1 MGRDQMLAEEM
12 SRLSKMSRRRFVRLV
27 LGGLAVSVL
36 DNCAPGALPPAATP
50 TPQAL
55 RAATSIPTSTP
66 LPEATQPATP
76 MPHLPLLRNDN
87 VPGFYVR
94 YYKPF
99 PAVAAEQWTLDVGG
113 LVRSPQTLSL
123 PDVLALP
130 RVSQVSRLKCV
141 ECWSAAAGWEGF
153 HLSALL
159 ELVDPHPEAEW
170 LQIHCADGYYES
182 LNMVQLL
189 ADRVLFA
196 HHMND
201 QRLPDIYG
209 APLRLVVPY
218 LYGYKNAK
226 AIVRLEF
233 TREESRGY
241 WSTVGLYDPIGNI
254 RPGRDHP
261 LDLEGSRE
269 IPGGVEI
276 FYPDGIEWQDR
287 EGA

>member
-1 MGRDQMLAEEM
+1 
-12 SRLSKMSRRRFVRLV
+12 LSKMSRRQFVRLV
-27 LGGLAVSVL
+27 LGGLAASAVEA
-36 DNCAPGALPPAATP
+36 CGPGTLPPTP
-50 TPQAL
+50 TP
-55 RAATSIPTSTP
+55 I
-66 LPEATQPATP
+66 PEATQAATPVPTVLAEATLPATP
-76 MPHLPLLRNDN
+76 VPTPIPNLPLLRSEN

-113 LVRSPQTLSL
+113 LVRRPRELSL

-130 RVSQVSRLKCV
+130 RASQTSRMKCV
-141 ECWSAAAGWEGF
+141 ECWSAAAKWEGF

-209 APLRLVVPY
+209 APLRLMVPY
-218 LYGYKNAK
+218 LYGYKSAK

-233 TREESRGY
+233 TREESPGY
-241 WSTVGLYDPIGNI
+241 WSTVGLYDPVGNI
-254 RPGRDHP
+254 RRGRDHP

-269 IPGGVEI
+269 IPGGAEI
-276 FYPDGIEWQDR
+276 FYPGGIEWQDR
-287 EGA
+287 PGA